1 LACLPAVTSVI
12 IEIKDKFHACPL
24 FIKFNVNGYNNLRR
38 TRMRKRVVVTG
49 LGCVSPVGNNVKD
62 TWQALL
68 AGTSGAAPITA
79 FDASAHKTR
88 FAAEV
93 KGFDP
98 VALFGTRDA
107 RKMDRF
113 TQFATAA
120 TLEAIAQS
128 GLTIDES
135 NCDRVG
141 ILIGSGIGGVI
152 TLIEQYE
159 VMKQRGPER
168 VSPFLIPMM
177 ISDGAAGNIAIRVGA
192 RGPNMSIATACASG
206 TNALGEAAEMIRRGA
221 ADVMIAGASEAAV
234 SAIAMA
240 GMNVMTALS
249 TRNDDPQKASRP
261 FDKDRDG
268 FVMAEGAG
276 ILILESLEYAQARGA
291 NILCEFAGYGTTD
304 DAHHI
309 SAPAEDGAGAVNSMR
324 LAVESASLKLEDIDY
339 INAHGT
345 STYLNDKSE
354 TNAIKTL
361 FGAQAYK
368 IPVSSTKSMTGHL
381 LGASG
386 ALEAVFCSMAITENI
401 LPPTMNYET
410 PDPVC
415 DLDYVPNQPRKAEP
429 RNVMSN
435 SFGFG
440 GHNAT
445 LILSRFNK

>member
-1 LACLPAVTSVI
+1 
-12 IEIKDKFHACPL
+12 
-24 FIKFNVNGYNNLRR
+24 
-38 TRMRKRVVVTG
+38 MRKRVVITG
-49 LGCVSPVGNNVKD
+49 LGCVCPIGNTVQE

-68 AGTSGAAPITA
+68 EGKSGAAPITT
-79 FDASAHKTR
+79 FDASAHKTK

-93 KGFDP
+93 KGFDAA
-98 VALFGTRDA
+98 ALFGTRDA

-120 TLEAIAQS
+120 TLEALAQS
-128 GLTIDES
+128 GLQIDES
-135 NCDRVG
+135 NRNRVG
-141 ILIGSGIGGVI
+141 VLIGSGIGGI
-152 TLIEQYE
+152 NTLIEQYE
-159 VMKQRGPER
+159 AMKQRGPER

-177 ISDGAAGNIAIRVGA
+177 ISDGAAGNIAIRIDA
-192 RGPNMSIATACASG
+192 HGPNMSIATACASG

-234 SAIAMA
+234 NSIAMA

-249 TRNDDPQKASRP
+249 TRNDAPQKASRP

-268 FVMAEGAG
+268 FIMAEGAG
-276 ILILESLEYAQARGA
+276 ILILELLEHAEARGA
-291 NILCEFAGYGTTD
+291 NILCEFSGYGTTD

-309 SAPAEDGAGAVNSMR
+309 SAPAEDGAGAVHSMR
-324 LAVESASLKLEDIDY
+324 LAVENAGLKLEDIEY

-354 TNAIKTL
+354 TTAIKTL

-386 ALEAVFCSMAITENI
+386 AVEAVFCAMAMMENT

-410 PDPVC
+410 PDPAC

-429 RNVMSN
+429 RHVMSN

-445 LILSRFNK
+445 LILSRFHK

>member
-1 LACLPAVTSVI
+1 
-12 IEIKDKFHACPL
+12 
-24 FIKFNVNGYNNLRR
+24 
-38 TRMRKRVVVTG
+38 MRKRVVVTG
-49 LGCVSPVGNNVKD
+49 LGCISPVGNNVND

-68 AGTSGAAPITA
+68 AGKSGAAPITA
-79 FDASAHKTR
+79 FDASAHKTK

-113 TQFATAA
+113 SQFATTA
-120 TLEAIAQS
+120 TLQAMEQA
-128 GLTIDES
+128 GLKVDES
-135 NCDRVG
+135 NRDRVG
-141 ILIGSGIGGVI
+141 ILIGTGIGGII
-152 TLIEQYE
+152 TLLEQYE
-159 VMKQRGPER
+159 VLRERGPER

-177 ISDGAAGNIAIRVGA
+177 ISDNAAGNIAIRIGA
-192 RGPNMSIATACASG
+192 RGPNMALATACASG
-206 TNALGEAAEMIRRGA
+206 TNALGEAAEMIRRGS
-221 ADVMIAGASEAAV
+221 ADVMIAGGAEAAITAL
-234 SAIAMA
+234 SMA

-249 TRNDDPQKASRP
+249 TRNDDPKTASRP
-261 FDKDRDG
+261 FDKNRDG
-268 FVMAEGAG
+268 FLMGEGAG

-291 NILCEFAGYGTTD
+291 KILCEFSGYGTTD

-309 SAPAEDGAGAVNSMR
+309 SAPAENGAGAAISMS
-324 LAVESASLKLEDIDY
+324 LALQSADLKPEDISY

-354 TNAIKTL
+354 TAAIKAV
-361 FGAQAYK
+361 FGEQAYK
-368 IPVSSTKSMTGHL
+368 VPVSSTKSMTGHL

-386 ALEAVFCSMAITENI
+386 ALEGVISAMTIMNNI
-401 LPPTMNYET
+401 LPPTINYET

-429 RNVMSN
+429 NYVMSN

-445 LILSRFNK
+445 LILGRYK

>member
-1 LACLPAVTSVI
+1 M
-12 IEIKDKFHACPL
+12 
-24 FIKFNVNGYNNLRR
+24 
-38 TRMRKRVVVTG
+38 TRRVVVTG

-68 AGTSGAAPITA
+68 AGKSGAALITA
-79 FDASAHKTR
+79 FDASAHKTK

-98 VALFGTRDA
+98 GTLFGSRDA

-113 TQFATAA
+113 AQFATAA
-120 TLEAIAQS
+120 TMQALEQAE
-128 GLTIDES
+128 LKIDDS
-135 NCDRVG
+135 NRDRVG
-141 ILIGSGIGGVI
+141 VLIGTGIGGII
-152 TLIEQYE
+152 TLLEQYE
-159 VMKQRGPER
+159 VLRERGPER

-177 ISDGAAGNIAIRVGA
+177 ISDNAAGNIAIRVGA
-192 RGPNMSIATACASG
+192 RGPNMAVATACASG

-221 ADVMIAGASEAAV
+221 ADVMIAGGAEAAITAL
-234 SAIAMA
+234 SMA

-249 TRNDDPQKASRP
+249 TRNDDPLTASRP
-261 FDKDRDG
+261 FDKNRDG
-268 FVMAEGAG
+268 FLMGEGAG
-276 ILILESLEYAQARGA
+276 MLILESLEYAQARGA
-291 NILCEFAGYGTTD
+291 KILCEFSGYGTTD

-309 SAPAEDGAGAVNSMR
+309 SAPAENGAGAAISMS
-324 LAVESASLKLEDIDY
+324 LALQNAKLKPEDISY

-354 TNAIKTL
+354 TAAIKTV
-361 FGAQAYK
+361 FGEQAYK

-386 ALEAVFCSMAITENI
+386 ALEGVISAMAIMNNI
-401 LPPTMNYET
+401 LPPTINYET

-415 DLDYVPNQPRKAEP
+415 DLDYVPNHPRKAELDY
-429 RNVMSN
+429 VMSN

-445 LILSRFNK
+445 LILGRFNK